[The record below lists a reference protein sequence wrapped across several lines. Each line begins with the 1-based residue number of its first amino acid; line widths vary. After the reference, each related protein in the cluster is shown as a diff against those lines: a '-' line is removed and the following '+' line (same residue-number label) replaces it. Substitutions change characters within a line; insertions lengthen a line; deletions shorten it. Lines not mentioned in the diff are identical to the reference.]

1 MGRACSGRPR
11 HRSGGCRL
19 HGEDRQAACRE
30 AASALA
36 HRRFTAGHARCNTD
50 PDAVTAGGAR
60 GRVHACHDA
69 GLAPAR
75 GRGGAANNL
84 HHPRVAAAAFAADG
98 RALVT
103 AGREGELRV
112 WDIAAHVLRDDIR
125 TCVPP
130 QPRVH
135 KYIEG
140 ASALALSPD
149 GLAAVGFAGGKV
161 CVIELAGGRMLRI
174 IDAHQA
180 HVVALAF
187 VGDRLRSY
195 GSQNTIVSE
204 TSIGMLVDQEAAG
217 GEVRWWNPRTGAKL
231 GELAL
236 ARGTLAVAPGPKRFA
251 TADDKKIAAL
261 RRTVESSGSGPTSP
275 RGGPA
280 SPSRVPSRVRIRCWS
295 RARKGCRP
303 WTLTPA
309 ATEARSR
316 PPPPRPNI
324 KRRSRSARTDAWP
337 PPSRK
342 SATWS
347 CGTCAPGAIRRRSS
361 SPAHPRIGPRAIVF
375 SPDGS
380 KLVTW
385 NEEQP
390 AVWRTDDLEVVS
402 SARADALTC
411 LIFMPDSRR
420 AVMCANGVA
429 HMVDVANGG
438 ITEQWAIKGRGVTLL
453 ADEKRSIDVDYDK
466 VSVRDRVTGA
476 PLWTTRREPRE
487 RVWRPP
493 TAARSRPP
501 TGAARG
507 CGFTTP
513 RPASCRGSTGVEP
526 MAFSADGGTIYARTR
541 DWHVLGLDS
550 RNGAVRLDIDRKRT
564 ETTDF
569 IPAPDGKRALALH
582 YEHLAGYDLAT
593 GARLWQADKNAPYKC
608 VILPGSQ
615 VFVSYGHMRIRLRS
629 MATGL
634 DIGSEFA
641 FDGLPGYVTGF
652 AVSPDGKTML
662 LWTGEAILMR
672 FAIDPKAAADP

>member
-1 MGRACSGRPR
+1 VVESTRVATPAWL
-11 HRSGGCRL
+11 RL
-19 HGEDRQAACRE
+19 E
-30 AASALA
+30 A
-36 HRRFTAGHARCNTD
+36 
-50 PDAVTAGGAR
+50 VW
-60 GRVHACHDA
+60 
-69 GLAPAR
+69 
-75 GRGGAANNL
+75 GAANNL
-84 HHPRVAAAAFAADG
+84 HHPGVAAAAFAADG
-98 RALVT
+98 RTLVT
-103 AGREGELRV
+103 AGRKGELRV
-112 WDIAAHVLRDDIR
+112 WDLAAHVLRDDIR

-130 QPRVH
+130 QPGSYNYS
-135 KYIEG
+135 YIEG
-140 ASALALSPD
+140 ARALALSPD

-174 IDAHQA
+174 IDAHKA

-195 GSQNTIVSE
+195 GSQDTIVSE

-251 TADDKKIAAL
+251 TADDKKIAAFAPDGRKL
-261 RRTVESSGSGPTSP
+261 WERSDLAEGWSGFTQPCAFAGPDTLLV
-275 RGGPA
+275 A
-280 SPSRVPSRVRIRCWS
+280 SPKGLSAMEADTGRNGGAFAPAAAAAEYQTALAVSEDGRLAATVTEKRDLVLWDV
-295 RARKGCRP
+295 RARR
-303 WTLTPA
+303 
-309 ATEARSR
+309 E
-316 PPPPRPNI
+316 
-324 KRRSRSARTDAWP
+324 
-337 PPSRK
+337 
-342 SATWS
+342 
-347 CGTCAPGAIRRRSS
+347 IRRRSS
-361 SPAHPRIGPRAIVF
+361 RAAHPRIGPRAIVF

-402 SARADALTC
+402 SARMDALTC
-411 LIFMPDSRR
+411 LMFMPDSRR
-420 AVMCANGVA
+420 AVICAHGVA
-429 HMVDVANGG
+429 HMVDVANGR
-438 ITEQWAIKGRGVTLL
+438 ITEQWAIKGRGATLL
-453 ADEKRSIDVDYDK
+453 ADETRSIDVDYDK
-466 VSVRDRVTGA
+466 VWVRDRVTGA

-487 RVWRPP
+487 RVLASPDGRQVE
-493 TAARSRPP
+493 TCDRGRAGMRLHDAA
-501 TGAARG
+501 TGIVSWNRA
-507 CGFTTP
+507 
-513 RPASCRGSTGVEP
+513 GVEP

-550 RNGAVRLDIDRKRT
+550 RTGAVRLDIDRKRT

-569 IPAPDGKRALALH
+569 FPAPDGKRALALH

-593 GARLWQADKNAPYKC
+593 GARLWQADKDSPYRC

-634 DIGSEFA
+634 DIGPEFS